1 MLNAIKRE
9 LNKKV
14 TENGALCYGSTM
26 NAVLDMFALGASYRQ
41 RSDEDVI
48 ALFQNVLL
56 QDKTLAMKCLP

>member
-14 TENGALCYGSTM
+14 TVNGAPCYGSTM

-48 ALFQNVLL
+48 ALFQNALL
-56 QDKTLAMKCLP
+56 QDKALAMKCLP